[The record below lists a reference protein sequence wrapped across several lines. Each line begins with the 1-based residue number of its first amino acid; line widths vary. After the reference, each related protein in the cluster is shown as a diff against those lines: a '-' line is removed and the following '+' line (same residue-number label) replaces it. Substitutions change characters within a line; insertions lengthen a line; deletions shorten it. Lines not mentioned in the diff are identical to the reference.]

1 MKNTSVK
8 NDFLDNK
15 LRWDLLPLEEVE
27 DIVKVFTAGANKYG
41 DNNWQHLENGY
52 QRYKA
57 AMFRHLL
64 EYEKG
69 TEFDGE
75 TGCRHLAQVAW
86 NAMAMLYLSKHKDT
100 VNNLK
105 TKLDKAIEDKIN
117 NCNDILD
124 SIQNIYSNNEIT
136 RRDAFNH
143 VGLRYKSEQTLE
155 EKLIELAHVL
165 IYDINDSTGRFRFSY
180 NIVPIFNVSTKS
192 NEFDLKIYIEDRL
205 YINPVKDT
213 SLDDT
218 GYDITEDSIVLK
230 KLEITEHIATEEDIA
245 NIEKKFTYFN
255 KFKACSFADDVTEL
269 MGNVKELFNVKED
282 RKVYEEI
289 GSCNKVLNEI
299 EFFSEDP
306 NSSNYKNK
314 K

>member
-1 MKNTSVK
+1 MEKKSVK
-8 NDFLDNK
+8 NDFKDHK

-27 DIVKVFTAGANKYG
+27 DIVKVFTSGSIKYG
-41 DNNWQHLENGY
+41 DNTWQGLENGY

-69 TEFDGE
+69 TEFDEE

-86 NAMAMLYLSKHKDT
+86 NAISMLYLSKRKDT

-124 SIQNIYSNNEIT
+124 SIQNVYNNNEIT
-136 RRDAFNH
+136 RRNTFNH
-143 VGLRYKSEQTLE
+143 VGLEYKSEQTLE

-165 IYDINDSTGRFRFSY
+165 IYDINDSTERFRFSY
-180 NIVPIFNVSTKS
+180 NIVPIFNVNTKS
-192 NEFDLKIYIEDRL
+192 NEFDLKIFIEDRL
-205 YINPVKDT
+205 YTN
-213 SLDDT
+213 
-218 GYDITEDSIVLK
+218 YEITEDPNHLK
-230 KLEITEHIATEEDIA
+230 KLEIIEHIATEEDIA

-255 KFKACSFADDVTEL
+255 KFKTCSFANDVTEL
-269 MGNVKELFNVKED
+269 MENVKELFNVKED
-282 RKVYEEI
+282 IKIYEEI
-289 GSCNKVLNEI
+289 GSCNKILNEI

-306 NSSNYKNK
+306 NNSNYKNK
-314 K
+314 